1 MRINILTENDKVEKV
16 REAWVNKNVMK
27 IPCSATGEE
36 PVTHWFCTMAGSEEL
51 MMSIYNKKNLS
62 IMELE
67 IGPKEFLN
75 KWNLKII
82 K

>member
-1 MRINILTENDKVEKV
+1 MRINILTETSKVDQV
-16 REAWVNKNVMK
+16 RESWSDKNIMK
-27 IPCSATGEE
+27 IPCSETGEE
-36 PVTHWFCTMAGSEEL
+36 PATHWFCTMAGSEEM
-51 MMSIYNKKNLS
+51 MMSIYNKKTLS

-82 K
+82 R

>member
-1 MRINILTENDKVEKV
+1 MRINILTENDKVEQV
-16 REAWVNKNVMK
+16 REAWVNKNVLK

-36 PVTHWFCTMAGSEEL
+36 PATHWFCTMAGSEEQ
-51 MMSIYNKKNLS
+51 MMKIYNKKNLS
-62 IMELE
+62 IMELG

-75 KWNLKII
+75 KWGVKII

>member
-1 MRINILTENDKVEKV
+1 
-16 REAWVNKNVMK
+16 
-27 IPCSATGEE
+27 
-36 PVTHWFCTMAGSEEL
+36 MAGSEEQ
-51 MMSIYNKKNLS
+51 MMKIYNKKNLS

-75 KWNLKII
+75 KWGVKII